1 MYLFDPITYFYIDQR
16 PMDFVYFRKTLLSFR
31 RIKDMKVIPLEDRVL
46 IKTAELEEKTKS
58 GLFIPQTAQ
67 EKTQVGVVTAI
78 GSDKEAIKVKVGQK
92 IMYDKYAGTSI
103 KVDGADYLIIKSK
116 DILAV
121 IED

>member
-1 MYLFDPITYFYIDQR
+1 
-16 PMDFVYFRKTLLSFR
+16 
-31 RIKDMKVIPLEDRVL
+31 MKVIPLEDRVL

-67 EKTQVGVVTAI
+67 EKTQIGVVTAV
-78 GSDKEAIKVKVGQK
+78 GNDKENITVKVGQK

>member
-1 MYLFDPITYFYIDQR
+1 
-16 PMDFVYFRKTLLSFR
+16 
-31 RIKDMKVIPLEDRVL
+31 MKVIPLEDRVL

-67 EKTQVGVVTAI
+67 EKTQVGVVTAV
-78 GSDKEAIKVKVGQK
+78 GSDKEAITVKVGQK

>member
-1 MYLFDPITYFYIDQR
+1 
-16 PMDFVYFRKTLLSFR
+16 
-31 RIKDMKVIPLEDRVL
+31 MKVIPLEDRVL

-67 EKTQVGVVTAI
+67 EKTQVGVVTAV
-78 GSDKEAIKVKVGQK
+78 GSDKEEIKVKVAQK

-103 KVDGADYLIIKSK
+103 KVDGAEYLIIKLK

>member
-1 MYLFDPITYFYIDQR
+1 
-16 PMDFVYFRKTLLSFR
+16 
-31 RIKDMKVIPLEDRVL
+31 MKVIPLEDRVL
-46 IKTAELEEKTKS
+46 IKTAEMEEKTKS

-67 EKTQVGVVTAI
+67 EKTQVGVVTAV
-78 GSDKEAIKVKVGQK
+78 GSDKEAITVKVGQK

-103 KVDGADYLIIKSK
+103 KVDGADYLIIKAK

>member
-1 MYLFDPITYFYIDQR
+1 
-16 PMDFVYFRKTLLSFR
+16 
-31 RIKDMKVIPLEDRVL
+31 MKVIPLEDRVL
-46 IKTAELEEKTKS
+46 IKNAELAEKTKS

-67 EKTQVGVVTAI
+67 EKTQVGVVTAV
-78 GSDKEAIKVKVGQK
+78 GSDKEEIKVKVGQK

-103 KVDGADYLIIKSK
+103 KVDGAEYLIIKSK

>member
-1 MYLFDPITYFYIDQR
+1 
-16 PMDFVYFRKTLLSFR
+16 
-31 RIKDMKVIPLEDRVL
+31 MKVIPLEDRVL

-67 EKTQVGVVTAI
+67 EKTQVGVVTAV
-78 GSDKEAIKVKVGQK
+78 GSDKEAIKIKVGQK
-92 IMYDKYAGTSI
+92 IMYDKYAGTAI
-103 KVDGADYLIIKSK
+103 KVDGAEYLILKAK

>member
-1 MYLFDPITYFYIDQR
+1 
-16 PMDFVYFRKTLLSFR
+16 
-31 RIKDMKVIPLEDRVL
+31 MKVIPLEDRVL

-67 EKTQVGVVTAI
+67 EKTQVGVVTAV
-78 GSDKEAIKVKVGQK
+78 GSDKEEIKVKVGQK

-103 KVDGADYLIIKSK
+103 KVDGAEYLIIKSK
-116 DILAV
+116 DILAI

>member
-1 MYLFDPITYFYIDQR
+1 
-16 PMDFVYFRKTLLSFR
+16 
-31 RIKDMKVIPLEDRVL
+31 MKVIPLEDRVL

-67 EKTQVGVVTAI
+67 EKTQVGVVTAV
-78 GSDKEAIKVKVGQK
+78 GSDKEAITVKVGQK

-121 IED
+121 IQD

>member
-1 MYLFDPITYFYIDQR
+1 
-16 PMDFVYFRKTLLSFR
+16 
-31 RIKDMKVIPLEDRVL
+31 MKVIPLEDRVL

-67 EKTQVGVVTAI
+67 EKTQVGVVTAV
-78 GSDKEAIKVKVGQK
+78 GSDKEE
-92 IMYDKYAGTSI
+92 I
-103 KVDGADYLIIKSK
+103 KVDGAEYLIIKSK

>member
-1 MYLFDPITYFYIDQR
+1 
-16 PMDFVYFRKTLLSFR
+16 
-31 RIKDMKVIPLEDRVL
+31 MKVIPLEDRVL
-46 IKTAELEEKTKS
+46 FISADLEEKTKS

-67 EKTQVGVVTAI
+67 EKTQVGVVTAV
-78 GSDKEAIKVKVGQK
+78 GSDKEEIKVKVGQK

-103 KVDGADYLIIKSK
+103 KVDGAEYLIIKSK

>member
-1 MYLFDPITYFYIDQR
+1 
-16 PMDFVYFRKTLLSFR
+16 
-31 RIKDMKVIPLEDRVL
+31 MKVIPLEDRVL

-67 EKTQVGVVTAI
+67 EKTQIGVVTAV
-78 GSDKEAIKVKVGQK
+78 GNDKEAINVKVGQK

-103 KVDGADYLIIKSK
+103 KVDGADYLIIKAK

>member
-1 MYLFDPITYFYIDQR
+1 
-16 PMDFVYFRKTLLSFR
+16 
-31 RIKDMKVIPLEDRVL
+31 MKVIPLEDRVL

-67 EKTQVGVVTAI
+67 EKTQVGVVTAV
-78 GSDKEAIKVKVGQK
+78 GSDKEAITVKVGQK

-103 KVDGADYLIIKSK
+103 KVDGADYLIIKAK

>member
-1 MYLFDPITYFYIDQR
+1 
-16 PMDFVYFRKTLLSFR
+16 
-31 RIKDMKVIPLEDRVL
+31 MKVIPLEDRVL

-67 EKTQVGVVTAI
+67 EKTQVGVVTAV
-78 GSDKEAIKVKVGQK
+78 GSDKDEIKVKVGQK

-103 KVDGADYLIIKSK
+103 KVDGAEYLIIKSK

>member
-1 MYLFDPITYFYIDQR
+1 
-16 PMDFVYFRKTLLSFR
+16 
-31 RIKDMKVIPLEDRVL
+31 MKVIPLEDRVL

-67 EKTQVGVVTAI
+67 EKTQVGVVTAV
-78 GSDKEAIKVKVGQK
+78 GSDKDAITVKVGQK

>member
-1 MYLFDPITYFYIDQR
+1 
-16 PMDFVYFRKTLLSFR
+16 
-31 RIKDMKVIPLEDRVL
+31 MKVIPLEDRVL

-67 EKTQVGVVTAI
+67 EKTQVGVVTAV
-78 GSDKEAIKVKVGQK
+78 GNDKENITVKVGQK

>member
-92 IMYDKYAGTSI
+92 IMYDKYAGTAI
-103 KVDGADYLIIKSK
+103 KVDGAEYLILKAK

>member
-1 MYLFDPITYFYIDQR
+1 
-16 PMDFVYFRKTLLSFR
+16 
-31 RIKDMKVIPLEDRVL
+31 MKVIPLEDRVL

-67 EKTQVGVVTAI
+67 EKTQVGVVTAV
-78 GSDKEAIKVKVGQK
+78 GSDKDAITVKVGQK

-121 IED
+121 IQD

>member
-1 MYLFDPITYFYIDQR
+1 
-16 PMDFVYFRKTLLSFR
+16 
-31 RIKDMKVIPLEDRVL
+31 MKVIPLEDRVL
-46 IKTAELEEKTKS
+46 IKTAELEEKTKN

-67 EKTQVGVVTAI
+67 EKTQVGVVTAV
-78 GSDKEAIKVKVGQK
+78 GSDKENITVKVGQK

>member
-1 MYLFDPITYFYIDQR
+1 
-16 PMDFVYFRKTLLSFR
+16 
-31 RIKDMKVIPLEDRVL
+31 MKVIPLEDRVL

-67 EKTQVGVVTAI
+67 EKTQVGVVTAV
-78 GSDKEAIKVKVGQK
+78 GSDKEAITVKVGQK
-92 IMYDKYAGTSI
+92 IMYDKYAGTTI

>member
-1 MYLFDPITYFYIDQR
+1 
-16 PMDFVYFRKTLLSFR
+16 
-31 RIKDMKVIPLEDRVL
+31 MKVIPLEDRVL

-67 EKTQVGVVTAI
+67 EKTQVGVVTAV
-78 GSDKEAIKVKVGQK
+78 GSVKEEIKVKVGQK

-103 KVDGADYLIIKSK
+103 KVDGAEYLIIKSK

>member
-1 MYLFDPITYFYIDQR
+1 
-16 PMDFVYFRKTLLSFR
+16 
-31 RIKDMKVIPLEDRVL
+31 MKVIPLEDRVL

-67 EKTQVGVVTAI
+67 EKTQIGVVTAV
-78 GSDKEAIKVKVGQK
+78 GSNKDEINVKVGQK

-103 KVDGADYLIIKSK
+103 KVDGADYLIIKAK

>member
-1 MYLFDPITYFYIDQR
+1 
-16 PMDFVYFRKTLLSFR
+16 
-31 RIKDMKVIPLEDRVL
+31 MKVIPLEDRVL

-67 EKTQVGVVTAI
+67 EKTQVGVVTAV
-78 GSDKEAIKVKVGQK
+78 GSDKEEIKVKVGQK

-103 KVDGADYLIIKSK
+103 KVDGAEYLIIKAK

>member
-1 MYLFDPITYFYIDQR
+1 
-16 PMDFVYFRKTLLSFR
+16 
-31 RIKDMKVIPLEDRVL
+31 MKVIPLEDRVL

-67 EKTQVGVVTAI
+67 EKTQVGVVTAV
-78 GSDKEAIKVKVGQK
+78 GSDKEEIKVKVGQK

-103 KVDGADYLIIKSK
+103 KVDGAEYLIIKSK

>member
-1 MYLFDPITYFYIDQR
+1 
-16 PMDFVYFRKTLLSFR
+16 
-31 RIKDMKVIPLEDRVL
+31 MKVIPLDDRVL

-67 EKTQVGVVTAI
+67 EKTQIGVVTAV
-78 GSDKEAIKVKVGQK
+78 GSNKDEINVKVGQK

-103 KVDGADYLIIKSK
+103 KVDGADYLIIKAK